1 MNKKFL
7 FKKKG
12 KAFSLIELSIVLV
25 VIGIAI
31 SSITQSSRL
40 IAQFKLS
47 SARSQT
53 QSSPVTSIKD
63 LSMWL
68 ETTTVDSFSENESE
82 DGSGV
87 SVWKDINNYS
97 SAKVNGQQSSSFR
110 YPQYKTNCI
119 NGLPCLRFDGS
130 SDYFDID
137 ASFLAGTDYTI
148 FVVEQR
154 RSPASQN
161 FFIAGT
167 NESGG
172 SNCLL
177 HLGYRENNYVTFAQY
192 FNDYDYYV
200 DGYQNISIPRIHTFM
215 LSQLTSSSGRYYYLN
230 GVLQAYVAVHGYSPN
245 AFTPLDSFIGAT
257 IGYYSNSGNSK
268 YYNGDLGEIIIFNRS
283 LKAEERISV
292 ENYLGKKW
300 SIKL

>member
-1 MNKKFL
+1 MYKKFFL
-7 FKKKG
+7 KKKG

-31 SSITQSSRL
+31 SSVTQSSRL
-40 IAQFKLS
+40 ISQFKLS

-53 QSSPVTSIKD
+53 QSSPVNSIKD
-63 LSMWL
+63 LAIWFES
-68 ETTTVDSFSENESE
+68 TTVDSFLESESE
-82 DGSGV
+82 DES
-87 SVWKDINNYS
+87 SISSWHDINSYS
-97 SAKVNGQQSSSFR
+97 SVKINGQQTFSYS
-110 YPQYKTNCI
+110 YPKYKTNCI
-119 NGLPCLRFDGS
+119 NGLPCLRFDGN
-130 SDYFDID
+130 SDYFNID
-137 ASFLAGTDYTI
+137 GTFLAGSDYTI

-154 RSPASQN
+154 RSSASQN

-177 HLGYRENNYVTFAQY
+177 HLGYRDNNYITFAQY

-200 DGYQNISIPRIHTFM
+200 DGYQNIAIPRIHTFL

-230 GVLQAYVAVHGYSPN
+230 GVLQNYVAVHGYSPN
-245 AFTPLDSFIGAT
+245 SYTPLDSYFGAT
-257 IGYYSNSGNSK
+257 IGYYSNGGNPK

-283 LKAEERISV
+283 LKAEERTSV
-292 ENYLGKKW
+292 ENYLKKKW
-300 SIKL
+300 SIKI